1 MLMVTFNLF
10 HFSSIQQGIQG
21 GHAANAVRNKY
32 PRRKDVKR
40 WATKDLTI
48 NHKNG
53 GDSSG
58 LEEIVKL
65 FKSKDNPYAWEDFRE
80 PDAEN
85 IRTSVAICVPEHI
98 YVGKGSFS
106 GFEEKLVALIK
117 RCPLAR

>member
-1 MLMVTFNLF
+1 MLMVTFNIF

-40 WATKDLTI
+40 WAHKDLTI
-48 NHKNG
+48 IHKNG
-53 GDSSG
+53 GNSQG
-58 LEEIVKL
+58 LADIVKL
-65 FKSKDNPYAWEDFRE
+65 FSQRDNPYAWEDFRE

-85 IRTSVAICVPEHI
+85 IRTSVAICVPEHV
-98 YVGKGSFS
+98 YEGKSPS
-106 GFEEKLVALIK
+106 SAFEEKLVALIK